1 MWNSMRSVKL
11 SLVCTRLVIM
21 LVAIS
26 AAVVAMPAGR
36 SVLLLAF
43 GRADTYDFAVE
54 PLILGLYYVCCVPA
68 VAALLLLDRLLS
80 NIMRGKVFTEGN
92 VKALRIISWCCF
104 AEAFILA
111 AAALYFAPILFAVAV
126 VTAFF
131 GLILRVVKNVIEAA
145 VALKAE
151 NDFTI

>member
-1 MWNSMRSVKL
+1 V
-11 SLVCTRLVIM
+11 
-21 LVAIS
+21 LVAT
-26 AAVVAMPAGR
+26 PY
-36 SVLLLAF
+36 
-43 GRADTYDFAVE
+43 GRA
-54 PLILGLYYVCCVPA
+54 LILLTVDGSNRYNISVGYLIVGLYYACCVPA

-80 NIMRGKVFTEGN
+80 NITKGKVFAEEN
-92 VKALRIISWCCF
+92 VKALRAISWCCF

-111 AAALYFAPILFAVAV
+111 IAALYFAPILFAVAI

-131 GLILRVVKNVIEAA
+131 GLILRVVKNVIDAA

>member
-1 MWNSMRSVKL
+1 V
-11 SLVCTRLVIM
+11 
-21 LVAIS
+21 LVAT
-26 AAVVAMPAGR
+26 PY
-36 SVLLLAF
+36 
-43 GRADTYDFAVE
+43 GRALMLLTIDEYNRYDISVGH
-54 PLILGLYYVCCVPA
+54 LIVGLYYACCVPA

-80 NIMRGKVFTEGN
+80 NITKGKVFTEEN
-92 VKALRIISWCCF
+92 VKALRAISWCCF

-111 AAALYFAPILFAVAV
+111 IAALYFAPILFAVAI

-131 GLILRVVKNVIEAA
+131 GLILRVVKNVIDAA